1 MTITLTNAEALEIL
15 TTYWQNQL
23 KLDIP
28 PVIVIAANR
37 DDLARQ
43 LTQAV
48 AAVGDIRA
56 DNKIQCIKNLRTA
69 VQQIPELACPVI
81 LAVGDARW
89 AVENWPQFVSF
100 VSSQGRLPREG
111 YSNGL
116 R

>member
-48 AAVGDIRA
+48 GEIRA

-69 VQQIPELACPVI
+69 VQQIPELTC
-81 LAVGDARW
+81 LGLGDAGW